1 MASIAD
7 LVEPLVMSEAAPPAL
22 LLAARRLRED
32 GAVRLDAFGP
42 LRVTAAVD
50 DGGVC
55 RVELAST
62 AQGLRSNCACDG
74 ETGADPCVHV
84 LAAAIETW
92 HRAPRRRG

>member
-7 LVEPLVMSEAAPPAL
+7 LVEPLVMANAAPPAL

-62 AQGLRSNCACDG
+62 SQGLRSRCACDG

-92 HRAPRRRG
+92 HRAPRRRR